1 MQASS
6 WLRETVERVRRFAHG
21 PRRSRLAASPGARPK
36 IGLALGGGFARGI
49 AHIGVLR
56 ALQQHNI
63 PVDCIAG
70 TSVGA
75 LIASLY
81 ASGTPLEVMER
92 QAAETTFKD
101 FGKWTVSWLGFAS
114 NARLGDYLHRAT
126 PVERFDQMRIPLSIV
141 ATDLS
146 TGEPVY
152 YTQGDVVGP
161 LRASCAYPGMFLPV
175 EYEGRVLV
183 DGFLASPVPVDAVK
197 ALGADIVIAVYLDST
212 DNDDKPENIIG
223 VVGRSFAIMQRHAN
237 KLWEKNAD
245 VVLEPVVG
253 AFAWD
258 DFTRTPDL
266 LRAGEQSVAA
276 ALPQIRKL
284 LELQAPVAQPAAL
297 APVAQ
302 SAGAQP
308 ARPAHHPQLAPH
320 PPSPPSS
327 PPAHAAD

>member
-1 MQASS
+1 MG
-6 WLRETVERVRRFAHG
+6 WLQEAVAKVKVFAYGVRKM
-21 PRRSRLAASPGARPK
+21 RSQTAALARPK

-56 ALQQHNI
+56 ALHEHHI

-81 ASGTPLEVMER
+81 ASGTSLEVMER
-92 QAAETTFKD
+92 QAAETTFSD

-141 ATDLS
+141 ATDLG

-152 YTQGDVVGP
+152 FTQGDVVTP
-161 LRASCAYPGMFLPV
+161 LRASCAYPGLFLPV
-175 EYEGRVLV
+175 EHNGRVFV
-183 DGFLASPVPVDAVK
+183 DGFLASPMPVDAVK

-212 DNDDKPENIIG
+212 ANDEKPENIIG
-223 VVGRSFAIMQRHAN
+223 VVGRSFSIMQRHAN
-237 KLWEKNAD
+237 KLWQKSAD
-245 VVLEPVVG
+245 VILEPAVG
-253 AFAWD
+253 QFNWD

-266 LRAGEQSVAA
+266 LRAGEQSVRA

-284 LELQAPVAQPAAL
+284 LQPPPVVAQPA
-297 APVAQ
+297 V
-302 SAGAQP
+302 AQP
-308 ARPAHHPQLAPH
+308 ARPAHHPQPARH
-320 PPSPPSS
+320 SQN
-327 PPAHAAD
+327 AHATD